1 MAFIEYNPNP
11 RLLNTGDCVIR
22 AICKALDMEWEKVYM
37 DLTLKGLQL
46 AMWGDTNAV
55 WEAYLKERGFVQQV
69 LPSTCP
75 DCYTIA
81 DFAADHKDGTYIVA
95 TGTHVVAVKDG
106 NYYDTG
112 DSGKD
117 VPSYYFYYE
126 EEKAP

>member
-11 RLLNTGDCVIR
+11 RGINTGDCVIR

-37 DLTLKGLQL
+37 DLTVRGLQD

-55 WEAYLKERGFVQQV
+55 WEKYLKENGFVQQV

-81 DFAADHKDGTYIVA
+81 DFAKEHPEGTYIVA
-95 TGTHVVAVKDG
+95 TGSHVVCVQDG
-106 NYYDTG
+106 SYYDTW
-112 DSGKD
+112 DSGNQ
-117 VPSYYFYYE
+117 VPSYYFYLE
-126 EEKAP
+126 EEPS